1 MMVLDASAVLALL
14 QDERGANAVE
24 DAVDEGAVISAVN
37 LSEVLTKMTDAGATA
52 DDAADLIVSLFVEV
66 EPFGLASAR
75 RAARIRGMLPSSGL
89 SLGDRACLALAAARG
104 LSVVTA
110 DRAWLDHAGRL
121 GIDVRSI
128 R

>member
-1 MMVLDASAVLALL
+1 MILDASAVLALL
-14 QDERGANAVE
+14 QDERGADAVE

-37 LSEVLTKMTDAGATA
+37 LSEVLAKMADAGATA
-52 DDAADLIVSLFVEV
+52 HEAADLIVSLFVEV

-75 RAARIRGMLPSSGL
+75 RAAHIRGQLPNTGL

-104 LSVVTA
+104 LPVLTA
-110 DRAWLDHAGRL
+110 DQAWLAYSERL
-121 GIDVRSI
+121 AIDVRSI